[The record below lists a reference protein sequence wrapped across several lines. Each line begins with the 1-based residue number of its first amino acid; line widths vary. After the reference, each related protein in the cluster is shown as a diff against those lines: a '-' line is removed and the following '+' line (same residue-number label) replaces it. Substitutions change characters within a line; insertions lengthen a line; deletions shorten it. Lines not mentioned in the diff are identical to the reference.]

1 MYYKVIKN
9 DEVVDVLNHILYIK
23 YQEKHSLLLL
33 CDITAAQAILSSD
46 GKYGWHIEGLYN
58 FQPDNNIYEIK
69 ELSKY
74 EYDKLK
80 R

>member
-33 CDITAAQAILSSD
+33 CDITEAPGYFKFRRKIWMA
-46 GKYGWHIEGLYN
+46 H
-58 FQPDNNIYEIK
+58 
-69 ELSKY
+69 
-74 EYDKLK
+74 
-80 R
+80 

>member
-1 MYYKVIKN
+1 MYYKVIK
-9 DEVVDVLNHILYIK
+9 DDKIVDVLDHILYIK

-33 CDITAAQAILSSD
+33 CDITEAQAILSSD

-58 FQPDNNIYEIK
+58 FSLDNDIYEIK
-69 ELSKY
+69 EITKY

>member
-33 CDITAAQAILSSD
+33 CDITEAQAILSSD
-46 GKYGWHIEGLYN
+46 T
-58 FQPDNNIYEIK
+58 
-69 ELSKY
+69 
-74 EYDKLK
+74 LK
-80 R
+80 VSIIFRLIMTFMQ

>member
-33 CDITAAQAILSSD
+33 CDITEAQAILSSD
-46 GKYGWHIEGLYN
+46 GKYGWHIEGL
-58 FQPDNNIYEIK
+58 
-69 ELSKY
+69 
-74 EYDKLK
+74 
-80 R
+80 